1 MCPFGKSHVDFL
13 LFLKRCQKMYDDV
26 IFQKRKFVCEGW
38 GGFLG
43 CQGNG
48 IWQDFF
54 CCKFSSFLGF
64 IPPINLILSLSLTFP
79 PLSCSPSAL
88 ARPCPPPYA
97 PLGAAQFVP
106 EDNFEVLRMG
116 GLLSLVKSDSNVNI
130 SFVDFESK
138 CLYPSFSHG

>member
-1 MCPFGKSHVDFL
+1 M
-13 LFLKRCQKMYDDV
+13 
-26 IFQKRKFVCEGW
+26 CEGW

-54 CCKFSSFLGF
+54 CCKFWVLFLQSISYF
-64 IPPINLILSLSLTFP
+64 PFLLLSLPF
-79 PLSCSPSAL
+79 L
-88 ARPCPPPYA
+88 ARPPPYA

-138 CLYPSFSHG
+138 FLDPSFSHG